1 MKKLLGL
8 MCAIVLLS
16 GKVFA
21 ADPSVV
27 FVKDL
32 TDDIITNVLTSDV
45 SQEQKFERFK
55 TAFEDALDMRSVGQ
69 FVLGVYWRRADEAQ
83 REAFLDAF
91 IDFTTKTWADRFDL
105 YTGQKIVFSGT
116 RNAEGN
122 QLYVNS
128 QIQNNPPVEVI
139 WRLKKMKNGNFKI
152 IDIIVEGVSMAMSYR
167 NEYSAFLQKH
177 GGKLPMLTQELE
189 RKSAAF
195 KFTNA
200 KSKNKK

>member
-8 MCAIVLLS
+8 MCAIILFS
-16 GKVFA
+16 TQVFA

-27 FVKDL
+27 FVKNL
-32 TDDIITNVLTSDV
+32 TDDVISNVLTSKV

-55 TAFEDALDMRSVGQ
+55 HAFEEALDLRSVGQ
-69 FVLGVYWRRADEAQ
+69 FVLGVYWKRAPEAE
-83 REAFLDAF
+83 REAFLAAF

-105 YTGQKIVFSGT
+105 YTGQTIVFSGT

-139 WRLKKMKNGNFKI
+139 WRLKKMKNGGFKI

-177 GGKLPMLTQELE
+177 GGKLPALTQELE
-189 RKSAAF
+189 RKSANF
-195 KFTNA
+195 KFTNSKA
-200 KSKNKK
+200 KK